1 MADLA
6 DEYDGRVA
14 AALVDQA
21 AAAKRSQTAFK
32 EAGLSPR
39 WRRGVLR
46 RRHHRRPLV
55 WPPLVVTLRRVGV
68 GVLGIAHLDPS
79 RIDELAALCVD
90 GDAGES

>member
-6 DEYDGRVA
+6 DEDDGRVA

-21 AAAKRSQTAFK
+21 AAAERSQTALE
-32 EAGLSPR
+32 EAGLGAR
-39 WRRGVLR
+39 RRRGVLR

-68 GVLGIAHLDPS
+68 GVLGVAHLDLY
-79 RIDELAALCVD
+79 RDDELTTLYV
-90 GDAGES
+90 STVR